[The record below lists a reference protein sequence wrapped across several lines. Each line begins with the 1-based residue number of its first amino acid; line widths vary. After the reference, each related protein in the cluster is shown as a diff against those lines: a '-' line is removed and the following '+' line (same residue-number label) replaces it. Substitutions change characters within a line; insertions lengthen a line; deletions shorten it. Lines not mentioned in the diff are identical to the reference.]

1 MKIKLVFFFVLLVN
15 MCFANMAS
23 PLVVGTINANALSS
37 KDVSILQEHI
47 DVRIFKGFKTA
58 QFDIE
63 YQINT
68 DVEGGQ
74 IPLLFLA
81 KDYKG
86 DFKVWVDDQLVN
98 IKEIPNY
105 IIKPKD
111 SPFANFD
118 NSFDYTESG
127 YNYIKI
133 NWTENGHNLYKLDD
147 LKYFETSLKKGNHK
161 IRVSYTANVWVYNA
175 EWVKEYSFRYALAPA
190 AYWKSFG
197 GLTIT
202 IINESGLD
210 SVTTNLGNPIE
221 GKFATIS
228 NWKFKKL
235 PVDVFEINYQPVIGK
250 LASFLII
257 IDPFWLMIFF
267 GLLLALFHI
276 WLIYRYRK
284 SNLPKRISWVVIAG
298 GILFPV
304 LILCTYIASYVAI
317 QSLLGEDASTRMGY
331 YFLILGFYP
340 ILLVIY
346 LFGMMLVD
354 WLVKKQFLKHK
365 IQE

>member
-1 MKIKLVFFFVLLVN
+1 MKIKLVFFFALLAN
-15 MCFANMAS
+15 ICQANMAS
-23 PLVVGTINANALSS
+23 PMRTGTINANALSS
-37 KDVSILQEHI
+37 KNVSILKEHI
-47 DVRIFKGFKTA
+47 GVRIFKGFKTA

-63 YQINT
+63 YSINT
-68 DVEGGQ
+68 RIEGGQ
-74 IPLLFLA
+74 IPLIFLA

-98 IKEIPNY
+98 IQEIPNY

-111 SPFANFD
+111 SPYANFE

-147 LKYFETSLKKGNHK
+147 LKYFEASLKKGDHK

-197 GLTIT
+197 GLTVT

-228 NWKFKKL
+228 NWKFNKL
-235 PVDVFEINYQPVIGK
+235 PLDIFEINYHPVICN
-250 LASFLII
+250 LASLLIA
-257 IDPFWLMIFF
+257 IDPFVLMIIC
-267 GLLLALFHI
+267 GVLLFTFHL
-276 WLIYRYRK
+276 WLSIIYRK
-284 SNLPKRISWVVIAG
+284 KNLNKRISWVVMLG
-298 GILFPV
+298 SLLFPF
-304 LILCTYIASYVAI
+304 LILSTFIASYLI
-317 QSLLGEDASTRMGY
+317 IENLLGEHASTRMGY
-331 YFLILGFYP
+331 YFLIFGFYP
-340 ILLVIY
+340 LVALIYLLVMFA
-346 LFGMMLVD
+346 LD
-354 WLVKKQFLKHK
+354 WLVKKYLIKHK
-365 IQE
+365 IK

>member
-1 MKIKLVFFFVLLVN
+1 MKTKLLIFLALLAN
-15 MCFANMAS
+15 ICQGNMAS
-23 PLVVGTINANALSS
+23 PLRSGTINSNVLNS
-37 KDVSILQEHI
+37 KDVSILQEHM

-58 QFDIE
+58 QFDIVYTIKTE
-63 YQINT
+63 IG
-68 DVEGGQ
+68 GGQ

-81 KDYKG
+81 KEYKG

-133 NWTENGHNLYKLDD
+133 DWTDNGHNLYKLDD
-147 LKYFETSLKKGNHK
+147 LKYFEASLKKGDHK

-202 IINESGLD
+202 IINESGFD
-210 SVTTNLGNPIE
+210 SVTTNLGNPSE

-228 NWKFKKL
+228 NWKFNKL

-250 LASFLII
+250 LASFLIA
-257 IDPFWLMIFF
+257 IDPFVLMIIC
-267 GLLLALFHI
+267 GVLLFAFHI
-276 WLIYRYRK
+276 WLGIRYRK
-284 SNLPKRISWVVIAG
+284 TNLNKRVSWVVVVGSLLIP
-298 GILFPV
+298 F
-304 LILCTYIASYVAI
+304 LILCSYIISYLMI
-317 QSLLGEDASTRMGY
+317 EKLLGEHASTRMGY

-340 ILLVIY
+340 FVAIIYLLVM
-346 LFGMMLVD
+346 LLVD
-354 WLVKKQFLKHK
+354 WLVKKRLLKH
-365 IQE
+365 